1 MALRDR
7 LVSQIAQS
15 GPISVAAYMDACLN
29 DPLEGYYATRPKL
42 GEAGDFITA
51 PLVSQMFGEL
61 LGLWAATVWTR
72 LGCPALVRLVE
83 MGPGHGVMIA
93 DILRAGRTSPGF
105 LDAIELWLVETSAP
119 LRGYQAK
126 SLAGLAS
133 PHWAETL
140 DEAPEDAPIILLANE
155 VLDCLPIHQA
165 VFGRD
170 GWRERRV
177 GLGPDR
183 ALSFVAGGALTPP
196 TVGQALMQSARAG
209 TVAEWSPMLVELGR
223 KVGTKVT
230 RSRGAALFIDYGHAV
245 PGLGDTLQAVRNHC
259 TEDPLAH
266 PGAAD
271 LTAHVDFQAFLAA
284 AGSSGAWTGP
294 IRSQGQFLT
303 RLGID
308 ARAQTLAASNPC
320 KASVITRQLERLTG
334 ADQMGSLF
342 KCAAVASP
350 GLSLPAFDDQP

>member
-7 LVSQIAQS
+7 LVSQIIQS

-29 DPLEGYYATRPKL
+29 DPLEGYYATRPNL
-42 GEAGDFITA
+42 GDAGDFITA
-51 PLVSQMFGEL
+51 PMVSQMFGEL

-72 LGCPALVRLVE
+72 LGCPACVRLVE
-83 MGPGHGVMIA
+83 MGPGHGFMIT
-93 DILRAGRTSPGF
+93 DVLRAARASPGF

-119 LRGYQAK
+119 LRGCQ
-126 SLAGLAS
+126 SETLAGLAS
-133 PHWAETL
+133 PHWAATL
-140 DEAPEDAPIILLANE
+140 DETPEDAPIILLANE

-177 GLGPDR
+177 GLGQDR
-183 ALSFVAGGALTPP
+183 SLSFVAGGALTPP
-196 TVGQALMQSARAG
+196 NLGQALTTNARPGA
-209 TVAEWSPMLVELGR
+209 VAEWSPMLAELGR

-230 RSRGAALFIDYGHAV
+230 RSRGAALFIDYGHST

-259 TEDPLAH
+259 KEDPLAH

-271 LTAHVDFQAFLAA
+271 LTAHVDFQVFLAA

-303 RLGID
+303 GLGID

-320 KASVITRQLERLTG
+320 KAGLITRQLERLTG
-334 ADQMGSLF
+334 AGQMGSLF
-342 KCAAVASP
+342 KCAAVGSP
-350 GLSLPAFDDQP
+350 DLSLPGFDDQP